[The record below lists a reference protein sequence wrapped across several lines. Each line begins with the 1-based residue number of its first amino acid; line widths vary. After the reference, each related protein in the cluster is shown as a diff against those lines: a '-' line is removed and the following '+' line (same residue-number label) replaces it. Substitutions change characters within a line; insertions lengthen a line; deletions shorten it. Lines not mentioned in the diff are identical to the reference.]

1 MKILELE
8 LCSIGLHKHL
18 KADLNTPTVGLM
30 GPNGFGKT
38 TVLEFLKFLFT
49 GKMPEGQPQE
59 SFVTGWGKEGFPNNG
74 TGRAVFIHHGQRGE
88 IFRQVGKT
96 AKRWL
101 TWGNEKY
108 TKAADVERVL
118 DEIFGADREAMAK
131 AIFIPQGEM
140 DKLFFGSTA
149 EREEMFVKI
158 MLLSHL
164 QTVVNVLDGKIKA
177 ISSGLQDLTFA
188 TDDIARQR
196 EASELTLADLER
208 QLRSCRD
215 WSPDSRALGTY
226 KSLVASADAALAQ
239 FELND
244 RLSKE
249 ASQRL
254 WEVLNQSDD
263 LNLRAPDVTTLET
276 RLTEARRSLQAV
288 QSARVVQS
296 AYRTTLKESKSLQS
310 TIDAIKAD
318 IAAIEAE
325 IDGLTIA
332 DKDATALQT
341 SVTALRR
348 WVQENT
354 NVHSYQVTMQGA
366 HAALQAFDK
375 VPPTVT
381 EDNVVLT
388 EHHMEDLMSDLR
400 TLDLRVS
407 VCGAVGDAHVCP
419 ICESEVDSQKFS
431 AEARDKLK
439 ELQTQVRQ
447 QVDTLRLGIMKDR
460 ATIDARNQ
468 KRSELAGAASSASQ
482 QYIAASGKLGAHP
495 AGDLA
500 ALEAEVT
507 AIQVAK
513 SRRAQLQSTLATR
526 RVTLDVNEKALAAI
540 PVDQIEEATQK
551 FDATKL
557 ENAETEIGEIETT
570 IQRLEGRLALCR
582 PEAESFKSS
591 QDLAEFNRKEQARL
605 CQEAEAQRAAFSPEL
620 VGLLAHPEDGPR
632 AAEVLREKEAV
643 VDGLR
648 GQIQQATQHA
658 DGVRKRQHELDAQL
672 ERDAQ
677 KRSLLE
683 VLRKFQATFARSG
696 LPMRFIRHRFDQL
709 AELTRKY
716 LADMESNFTVAVDPE
731 RSVSFTF
738 TIVDEADP
746 YVMPQSK
753 LSGGQKVRLSIA
765 FLMAIQQLVVPEV
778 SFLVLDEPSN
788 HLDPEG
794 KEQLKDLLTG
804 LSERLQNS
812 ESQVWV
818 CDHAV
823 ELEPAFGKVIR
834 FGKK

>member
-318 IAAIEAE
+318 IAAIEKAM
-325 IDGLTIA
+325 A
-332 DKDATALQT
+332 D
-341 SVTALRR
+341 
-348 WVQENT
+348 
-354 NVHSYQVTMQGA
+354 YQRQ
-366 HAALQAFDK
+366 LQA
-375 VPPTVT
+375 PTMV
-381 EDNVVLT
+381 
-388 EHHMEDLMSDLR
+388 
-400 TLDLRVS
+400 
-407 VCGAVGDAHVCP
+407 
-419 ICESEVDSQKFS
+419 
-431 AEARDKLK
+431 
-439 ELQTQVRQ
+439 Q
-447 QVDTLRLGIMKDR
+447 QLPDR
-460 ATIDARNQ
+460 AEPAARQPVTRQPNVYV
-468 KRSELAGAASSASQ
+468 SAILDFQ
-482 QYIAASGKLGAHP
+482 DGRWTVWANGYRI
-495 AGDLA
+495 
-500 ALEAEVT
+500 T
-507 AIQVAK
+507 AQ
-513 SRRAQLQSTLATR
+513 AQAPDFTVV
-526 RVTLDVNEKALAAI
+526 RVK
-540 PVDQIEEATQK
+540 
-551 FDATKL
+551 
-557 ENAETEIGEIETT
+557 ENAADI
-570 IQRLEGRLALCR
+570 
-582 PEAESFKSS
+582 
-591 QDLAEFNRKEQARL
+591 
-605 CQEAEAQRAAFSPEL
+605 
-620 VGLLAHPEDGPR
+620 
-632 AAEVLREKEAV
+632 V
-643 VDGLR
+643 VPG
-648 GQIQQATQHA
+648 A
-658 DGVRKRQHELDAQL
+658 DGA
-672 ERDAQ
+672 
-677 KRSLLE
+677 
-683 VLRKFQATFARSG
+683 KFRLYPYQTW
-696 LPMRFIRHRFDQL
+696 
-709 AELTRKY
+709 
-716 LADMESNFTVAVDPE
+716 VASHHD
-731 RSVSFTF
+731 
-738 TIVDEADP
+738 IV
-746 YVMPQSK
+746 
-753 LSGGQKVRLSIA
+753 
-765 FLMAIQQLVVPEV
+765 
-778 SFLVLDEPSN
+778 
-788 HLDPEG
+788 EG
-794 KEQLKDLLTG
+794 IF
-804 LSERLQNS
+804 
-812 ESQVWV
+812 
-818 CDHAV
+818 
-823 ELEPAFGKVIR
+823 P
-834 FGKK
+834 